1 MEKTYFDALIAN
13 VVAIIPITDQ
23 KTDYRFPWHPTLQ
36 PVGKSYT
43 AIQKV
48 IAQACFMGV
57 SSVWLVCNK
66 NMQPLIKKVVGE
78 RLRHPSTYY
87 LEKRDKKHPVPIY
100 YVPVH
105 IRDRHK
111 AACPSWSVLHGCLEA
126 YEISG
131 LISKW
136 TLPDRFLVFDPYL
149 MCDYYDAIYEKKH
162 VKQAINFSYKSEGKT
177 YKDGVN
183 VPFTLSY
190 GDCIEAKEK
199 YDELAYEFYEENSMV
214 EGSIK
219 IPLDK
224 IFNSVKIDRDFEI
237 GKTYDIRKWEGY
249 MEYMR
254 SDRAAG
260 LHKPSFVGSYSFA
273 ELFKPEEEDD

>member
-1 MEKTYFDALIAN
+1 MEKPYFDIAASSLAA
-13 VVAIIPITDQ
+13 VIPITDQ
-23 KTDYRFPWHPTLQ
+23 KTDYRFPWHPALQ
-36 PVGKSYT
+36 PVARSYT

-48 IAQACFMGV
+48 IAEACFMGA

-78 RLRHPSTYY
+78 RLRQPSTFYMDS
-87 LEKRDKKHPVPIY
+87 EGGKHPVPVY

-111 AACPSWSVLHGCLEA
+111 AECPSWSVLHGCLEA

-131 LISKW
+131 IISKW
-136 TLPDRFLVFDPYL
+136 TLPDRFLILDPYL

-162 VKQAINFSYKSEGKT
+162 MRQEINFAYKSEGKT

-190 GDCIEAKEK
+190 KDCIEAKEK

-214 EGSIK
+214 EASIK

-224 IFNSVKIDRDFEI
+224 IFNSATIDRDFEI
-237 GKTYDIRKWEGY
+237 GKTYDIRTWEVY
-249 MEYMR
+249 MDYMR
-254 SDRAAG
+254 SDYAAQ
-260 LHKPSFVGSYSFA
+260 LRKPGFVGPYSFG
-273 ELFKPEEEDD
+273 ELFKEEEDA